1 MLQWIYYQPTELEKE
16 VVALY
21 RSIGIEKPSDIDE
34 ELIASRLGIKLLYQE
49 EIIPFAH
56 ENDRG
61 RFIVLDKNLPDLQR
75 RLDFF
80 HELGHLLR
88 GHAGNQSE
96 LPDLFRGLQE
106 EQAEHFAKYALM
118 PYYMIQKLPMPEYE
132 RDIPYL
138 LASEFRVNI
147 DLAKERWD
155 QIKRRIARGR
165 WEQAC
170 IERERSR
177 YRKADPTNWSDET
190 KTMFRTAIM
199 RKMQKGQG
207 VVIR

>member
-1 MLQWIYYQPTELEKE
+1 MI
-16 VVALY
+16 LY
-21 RSIGIEKPSDIDE
+21 HSIGIEEPSDLNE
-34 ELIASRLGIKLLYQE
+34 ELIASCLGIKLLYQKD
-49 EIIPFAH
+49 IIPFAH
-56 ENDRG
+56 ENDKG
-61 RFIVLDKNLPDLQR
+61 RYIVLDKNLPDLQR

-80 HELGHLLR
+80 HELGHLLQ

-106 EQAEHFAKYALM
+106 EQAEHFSKYALM
-118 PYYMIQKLPMPEYE
+118 PYHMIQALPMPEYE

-138 LASEFRVNI
+138 LASEFRVTI
-147 DLAKERWD
+147 KLAQERWD
-155 QIKRRIARGR
+155 QIKRRINAGR

-170 IERERSR
+170 IERERGR
-177 YRKADPTNWSDET
+177 YRKANPSNWCDEA
-190 KTMFRTAIM
+190 KKMFRLAIQ